1 MDKYVE
7 FSQVAGKTI
16 KTVALFTSP
25 EFRAV
30 TLRFDDN
37 TDLTVEL
44 RPGFTAN
51 TVYSDWR
58 TGNQRVIKRWPP
70 VRSEP

>member
-16 KTVALFTSP
+16 KTMVLFTSP

-37 TDLTVEL
+37 TDLTLEIRL
-44 RPGFTAN
+44 GFTAN
-51 TVYSDWR
+51 AVYSDWK
-58 TGNQRVIKRWPP
+58 TGSRRVIKRWPP
-70 VRSEP
+70 VRGEP